1 MSEHRITLKSIFQK
15 PEPIDEIPI
24 QNEVPTTVPTTQPIF
39 VPIML
44 NQPIIMNQPG
54 QVMMQSGQQMM
65 PSNVMNQVLPSNVMM
80 TQPSAQPNLQSNLQP
95 NLQFIQPQ
103 PAFSAEQGE
112 ITNNPSVPGCPSL
125 PPSTPSPV
133 TPTRKIYRQ
142 TFFHGDVTLVKEA
155 MKKLTKHVNSASSV
169 RKINAN
175 VKFFSEFQLR
185 VTKRKISRF
194 FIFIIQVTLS
204 DPLKVLFD
212 KNVDR

>member
-80 TQPSAQPNLQSNLQP
+80 TQSSVQPTDLQS

-103 PAFSAEQGE
+103 PAFSAQQGE

-155 MKKLTKHVNSASSV
+155 MKKLTKHVNSVSREKF
-169 RKINAN
+169 RKIDAN

-185 VTKRKISRF
+185 ATSRKTFGFVSFSRC
-194 FIFIIQVTLS
+194 
-204 DPLKVLFD
+204 K
-212 KNVDR
+212 